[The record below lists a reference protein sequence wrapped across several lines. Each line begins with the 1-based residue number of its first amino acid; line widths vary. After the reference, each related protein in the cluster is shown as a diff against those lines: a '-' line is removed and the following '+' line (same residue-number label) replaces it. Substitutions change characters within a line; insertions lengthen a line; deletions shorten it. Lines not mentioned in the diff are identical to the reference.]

1 MQATATRFP
10 LNVDAQ
16 DSPTI
21 SKSTFDFYVLAAGC
35 KQVGFHLLC
44 HTSEQYVFL
53 ANCFKT
59 ISSDS
64 TPVGQLRPLAP
75 VSRSQVQSN
84 QQCRTPEKG
93 QAVRPL
99 MVETPLRDLSLW
111 GITIFR
117 SKQHLDPITQSR
129 HEDEDFKI
137 TSCPTAGRGGHRYY
151 RIPGCNRLIEEIWR
165 TKSS

>member
-16 DSPTI
+16 DLPTI
-21 SKSTFDFYVLAAGC
+21 SQSTFDFYVLAAGC

-64 TPVGQLRPLAP
+64 TPVGQLPKWRLFQGLRCKVISSAAHLK
-75 VSRSQVQSN
+75 R
-84 QQCRTPEKG
+84 
-93 QAVRPL
+93 ARPL
-99 MVETPLRDLSLW
+99 MVETPLRKSLIVGDYYFSIETTSGSHNAIQTWGWGFQNHKLS
-111 GITIFR
+111 
-117 SKQHLDPITQSR
+117 
-129 HEDEDFKI
+129 
-137 TSCPTAGRGGHRYY
+137 HR
-151 RIPGCNRLIEEIWR
+151 RERW
-165 TKSS
+165 S

>member
-1 MQATATRFP
+1 MFFLHVMTSTSAISTSEFSCTNRYEFTIKCSQNMQATATRFP

-64 TPVGQLRPLAP
+64 TPVGQLPKWRLFQGLRCKVISSAAHLK
-75 VSRSQVQSN
+75 R
-84 QQCRTPEKG
+84 
-93 QAVRPL
+93 VRPL
-99 MVETPLRDLSLW
+99 MVGDCYFS
-111 GITIFR
+111 F
-117 SKQHLDPITQSR
+117 
-129 HEDEDFKI
+129 
-137 TSCPTAGRGGHRYY
+137 
-151 RIPGCNRLIEEIWR
+151 
-165 TKSS
+165 